1 MLFWCAYLPQSV
13 LFIDYKNGD
22 NLHAVKGSFSPR
34 YCSVDHNKNF
44 QATKEEIHALQ
55 KLALASLFSAVH
67 LSERTLF
74 ALGKQTRF
82 LNKPQRNLEITNH
95 VFKLAIGQVIVKYW
109 SISTPLIE
117 IMAFITIDYFLS
129 LSVFRNTR
137 WSGDLFW
144 FVWFF
149 FYEMHIFYEFY
160 FMGSQQTHKTKI
172 D

>member
-55 KLALASLFSAVH
+55 KLALASLFSAIH

-149 FYEMHIFYEFY
+149 FLWNAYFLWILFYGE
-160 FMGSQQTHKTKI
+160 STNP
-172 D
+172 